1 MSECVELIRS
11 SGGLVHMGDSRD
23 MVVDAVLRKTVWAWC
38 ESQSVTAEYQGTL
51 AKKDVWRVRN
61 DEQRAWF
68 MLRWS

>member
-1 MSECVELIRS
+1 MSERVELIRS
-11 SGGLVHMGDSRD
+11 PGGYVHIGDSRD

-38 ESQSVTAEYQGTL
+38 ESQGVTAEYQGTL

-68 MLRWS
+68 TLRWA